1 MLFRS
6 SRRQSL
12 RDYFFQLVR
21 KNLSSLGAILWVMLI
36 RYYEAPD
43 VKELVELVVAK
54 LDFTHIDLNGIYCFR
69 STGSKSRRTVARI
82 HSLGKLW
89 QKALNKH
96 SAYLI
101 EVISERFDRL
111 NREEKEKV
119 VIHELL
125 HIPKGFAGGFRP
137 HKGNI
142 TKHKIETL
150 HQRYTT
156 RT

>member
-1 MLFRS
+1 MP
-6 SRRQSL
+6 
-12 RDYFFQLVR
+12 
-21 KNLSSLGAILWVMLI
+21 I

-43 VKELVELVVAK
+43 VKELVERIVSK
-54 LDFTHIDLNGIYCFR
+54 LGFIHIDLPGIHCFR

-101 EVISERFDRL
+101 EVISERYDRM
-111 NREEKEKV
+111 NREDKEKV
-119 VIHELL
+119 IIHELL

-137 HKGNI
+137 HKGYI
-142 TKHKIETL
+142 TKHKIESL
-150 HQRYTT
+150 HTKLAARAKQDF
-156 RT
+156 